1 MHVPNL
7 HPVERLLHRLGD
19 CIWRWRGWFL
29 YPQLVLFGLCLV
41 FAARSLEFRTSRND
55 LVSADEAYQRN
66 WLQLKQEFQVQEDLV
81 TLIESDDLE
90 KNRQFVERLAARL
103 EGETSLFR
111 DIFFKGDLRTMGP
124 KALLFLP
131 QERLEQVR
139 RAVLDYGPLVSK
151 FSEVNNLSSLFAEV
165 NAQIRAVKP
174 EQVSGQPLT
183 KSLPALTRI
192 ADQATASLERPG
204 VPPSP
209 GVTALFA
216 GSRKTEA
223 GEYVSFAGGRFYVLT
238 CAVREEVLEEAALLR
253 LRELVR
259 EIQMEVPGV
268 NVGVTGESVLRFDEM
283 EQAQADTILASV
295 VSLVIV
301 ALIFIVGYRE
311 IGRPL
316 QATVCLVIGIGYTMG
331 FATLTVGHLNL
342 LTITFVPILIGL
354 AIDFGV
360 HLITRF
366 EEELGRGR
374 PERIALEKALVA
386 TGTGIC
392 TSGFTIAGAFLAMT
406 LTGFKGIR
414 EMGIIAG
421 GGLLVCLIP
430 MMTMLPAMLLSRQE
444 GGCSA
449 RPPGKARRRRERIE
463 QLWLKRPRAA
473 VAVGLAL
480 TLVAFAGLQRVP
492 FDYNLLNLQSQ
503 RLSAVVC
510 EKKLIASAPR
520 SLLSCAVVA
529 DSLPEALALEK
540 RIRRLRSVAE
550 VDSVAPLIAENEQTK
565 LDLVRQ
571 IKAEAAA
578 IRFAP
583 MDRQPLDPV
592 ALNRTLE
599 LFEETLRGAAYVLNN
614 QRQDELRDE
623 VQLLKESV
631 AKLRARL
638 ASPAR
643 EQSAIKL
650 TLFQQ
655 ALFRDLESTMT
666 ALKNQDYREPLR
678 PQDLPAGLRSRFI
691 GRTGKYLL
699 QVYPRGDVW
708 ERSNQERFV
717 LDLRTVDPDVT
728 GSPVQFYEYTNM
740 LKRNF
745 QKSAAYALAAI
756 VIMLMLHF
764 RNAAGV
770 LLILMPVVVGTCWM
784 VGLMAVFHVPFN
796 PANLIS
802 LTLLIGIGV
811 ANGIHILN
819 RFTEERHPTIL
830 AKSTGKAV
838 LVSALTTIAGF
849 GSLMLAKHRG
859 IASLGQVMSIG
870 TATCMLAALTVLPA
884 VLILLTR
891 SGWKLAHGWFAHRTT
906 GEKEPPH

>member
-1 MHVPNL
+1 M
-7 HPVERLLHRLGD
+7 HPVERLLHRLAD
-19 CIWRWRGWFL
+19 CIWRRPGWFL
-29 YPQLVLFGLCLV
+29 YPQLALFGVSLV
-41 FAARSLEFRTSRND
+41 FAARFLEFRTSRND
-55 LVSADEAYQRN
+55 LVSADEAYQRH
-66 WLQLKQEFQVQEDLV
+66 WLQLKQEFEVQEDLV

-103 EGETSLFR
+103 EVETNLFK
-111 DIFFKGDLRTMGP
+111 DIFFKGDLRAMGP

-131 QERLEQVR
+131 EERLEQVL
-139 RAVLDYGPLVSK
+139 RALRDYGPLVSK
-151 FSEVNNLSSLFAEV
+151 FSEVDNLSSLFAEV

-174 EQVSGQPLT
+174 EQVSAQPLT

-192 ADQATASLERPG
+192 ADQATAALQRPG
-204 VPPSP
+204 IPPSP
-209 GVTALFA
+209 GITALFA
-216 GSRKTEA
+216 GTRNTEA
-223 GEYVSFAGGRFYVLT
+223 GEYVTFAGGRFYVVT
-238 CAVREEVLEEAALLR
+238 CAARAEKLEERAILR
-253 LRELVR
+253 LRELMR
-259 EIQMEVPGV
+259 ETQMEVPGV
-268 NVGVTGESVLRFDEM
+268 NAGITGEPVLRFDEM
-283 EQAQADTILASV
+283 EQAQADTTLASV
-295 VSLVIV
+295 VALVIV
-301 ALIFIVGYRE
+301 ALIFIIGYRE

-316 QATVCLVIGIGYTMG
+316 KATACLVVGLGYTVG

-366 EEELGRGR
+366 EEELSRGR
-374 PERIALEKALVA
+374 PERIALDKALVA

-392 TSGFTIAGAFLAMT
+392 TSGFTIAAAFLAMT

-421 GGLLVCLIP
+421 GGLLVCLVP
-430 MMTMLPAMLLSRQE
+430 MMTMLPAMLLSRRE
-444 GGCSA
+444 SGVSA
-449 RPPGKARRRRERIE
+449 RPPGKAKHRRERIE
-463 QLWLKRPRAA
+463 QLWLKRPRAT
-473 VAVGLAL
+473 VAVGLVL
-480 TLVAFAGLQRVP
+480 TIVAVAELQKIS

-503 RLSAVVC
+503 RLSAVVY
-510 EKKLIASAPR
+510 EKKLLGSSSR
-520 SLLSCAVVA
+520 SVLSCAVIA

-540 RIRRLRSVAE
+540 RIRRLKSVAE
-550 VDSVAPLIAENEQTK
+550 VDSVAPLIAENAQAK

-578 IRFAP
+578 IHFAP
-583 MDRQPLDPV
+583 MDRQPLDPAV
-592 ALNRTLE
+592 FNRTLE
-599 LFEETLRGAAYVLNN
+599 SFEETLRGAAYALNN
-614 QRQDELRDE
+614 RGYDELRD
-623 VQLLKESV
+623 QLQVLKESV
-631 AKLRARL
+631 TQLRTGL
-638 ASPAR
+638 AGPAH
-643 EQSAIKL
+643 EQAAAKL

-699 QVYPRGDVW
+699 QVYPKGDVW
-708 ERSNQERFV
+708 ERANQEPFV
-717 LDLRTVDPDVT
+717 RDLRSIDPNVT

-740 LKRNF
+740 LKKNF
-745 QKSAAYALAAI
+745 QKSAVYALAAI

-764 RNAAGV
+764 RNVAGV
-770 LLILMPVVVGTCWM
+770 LLILMPVAVGVCWM
-784 VGLMAVFHVPFN
+784 LGLMAVFHLPFN

-811 ANGIHILN
+811 SNGIHILN

-859 IASLGQVMSIG
+859 IASLGQVMSLG
-870 TATCMLAALTVLPA
+870 TAMCMLAALTILPA

-891 SGWKLAHGWFAHRTT
+891 SGWKLAHGWFAYRTP
-906 GEKEPPH
+906 EPEQAP

>member
-1 MHVPNL
+1 M
-7 HPVERLLHRLGD
+7 
-19 CIWRWRGWFL
+19 
-29 YPQLVLFGLCLV
+29 LFALCLV

-623 VQLLKESV
+623 VQLVKESV

-638 ASPAR
+638 ASPAG
-643 EQSAIKL
+643 EPSAAKL